1 MHALLQNIG
10 TFVLT
15 AIFIS
20 MVPGQGMAMV
30 LRQALISGPRA
41 ARLSVLGNSTGLVIW
56 TIASAVGLSAI
67 FQASPIAFEILKW
80 AGVAY
85 LVFIA
90 IQTLWSLRSSSHRF
104 DFETG
109 EIQTSSQAFR
119 VGFLTNITNAKAMV
133 FALAFLPQYVP
144 ADFNL
149 TLGVM
154 IFGAIW
160 TAISMSWYMTIVAG
174 VNKAKAWL
182 QTPRIRRGLTAISG
196 VGILILAVGLV
207 IAPTK

>member
-1 MHALLQNIG
+1 LLQNIA

-20 MVPGQGMAMV
+20 IVPGQGMAMV
-30 LRQALISGPRA
+30 LRQGLMSGA
-41 ARLSVLGNSTGLVIW
+41 KVARLSILGNSTGLVVW
-56 TIASAVGLSAI
+56 TLASAIGLSAI
-67 FQASPIAFEILKW
+67 FRVSPIAYQALKW

-90 IQTLWSLRSSSHRF
+90 IQTLWSLRSSTHNF
-104 DFETG
+104 DFEGG
-109 EIQTSSQAFR
+109 EPQSAGKAFR

-149 TLGVM
+149 TLGIV
-154 IFGAIW
+154 IFGVIW
-160 TAISMSWYMTIVAG
+160 ISISTSWYMLIVAAIK
-174 VNKAKAWL
+174 KANVWL
-182 QTPRIRRGLTAISG
+182 QRPRVRRGLTAASG
-196 VGILILAVGLV
+196 VGIFILALGLV